1 MKTFYE
7 FLKEIEKDIEKEKKA
22 NIETKT
28 REDMRKMATQLKI
41 MKEELVKAGFSE
53 EFIEQMIIEAIK
65 ANGGV

>member
-1 MKTFYE
+1 MKGFYE
-7 FLKEIEKDIEKEKKA
+7 FLKEIEKEIEKEEKT
-22 NIETKT
+22 NLETKT

-53 EFIEQMIIEAIK
+53 EFIEQMVIEAIK